1 MGRFWGEGWVV
12 DGYGCEGDGGAGGGE
27 KTQWGEGG
35 SVLVDE
41 GEKVVEDIVGGS
53 R

>member
-1 MGRFWGEGWVV
+1 MV
-12 DGYGCEGDGGAGGGE
+12 DGYGYGGGVRGME
-27 KTQWGEGG
+27 ELAEGRRHSEGEGG

-53 R
+53 K

>member
-1 MGRFWGEGWVV
+1 MEELAEGRRHK
-12 DGYGCEGDGGAGGGE
+12 GGG
-27 KTQWGEGG
+27 GG

-53 R
+53 K